1 MQNCYNTVYT
11 RVGQEASFFYGTA
24 HVKGKR
30 YMRVSLGRPAG
41 IPYTTRM
48 WIAAYTRVLCV
59 LHICMIACEG
69 SVVEFSERA
78 IVKTELRFNRKLQEA
93 NVDRSEGDGK
103 LQASRLR

>member
-1 MQNCYNTVYT
+1 
-11 RVGQEASFFYGTA
+11 
-24 HVKGKR
+24 
-30 YMRVSLGRPAG
+30 
-41 IPYTTRM
+41 
-48 WIAAYTRVLCV
+48 
-59 LHICMIACEG
+59 MIACEG